1 MVPELVIT
9 AFQRTTLPWQWLGQS
24 LAKPALHPLL
34 TINFF
39 RIRSADWPIVS
50 PGSGKKQDHWLMTQ
64 VRDAV
69 IEYMATGV
77 AQGGVTLGEGS
88 VHARSRND
96 VGDTVRNT

>member
-1 MVPELVIT
+1 
-9 AFQRTTLPWQWLGQS
+9 
-24 LAKPALHPLL
+24 
-34 TINFF
+34 
-39 RIRSADWPIVS
+39 
-50 PGSGKKQDHWLMTQ
+50 MTQ